1 MAEIVLEM
9 IALILQRIE
18 GLIFNAPARPRPLH
32 EAVNRAFVDTQ
43 IGHPTEMLD
52 FAFGGRLPALD
63 EIDPKLWIG
72 GIERHITGKTKPMV
86 NPTFVVFTLIIGHT
100 TGSFSLGHLLK

>member
-18 GLIFNAPARPRPLH
+18 RLIFDAPARPCPLH
-32 EAVNRAFVDTQ
+32 EPIHRAFVDTQ

-52 FAFGGRLPALD
+52 FTIRRRLPALD
-63 EIDPKLWIG
+63 EIDPQVWIG
-72 GIERHITGKTKPMV
+72 GIERQVRDTTKPMV
-86 NPTFVVFTLIIGHT
+86 NVGVMIVTLIIGHT
-100 TGSFSLGHLLK
+100 TGALSLG